1 MKNKEVV
8 SAIVGSAFF
17 AVPYLGMSIA
27 LAPALAIG
35 CVAFGASELVLSG
48 VKGKE
53 TLKNTNRDLYT
64 KLNVAKKQ
72 SKEIVSL
79 IPKVESVDTRK
90 NLSSIH
96 ETVNKIISTI
106 ETNPKKAK
114 QIDNFF
120 DYYLP
125 VLIKIVNRYDEVENQ
140 RLISKEGKE
149 FMVKADKMIADT
161 KKAFEQILSSLYQN
175 DIMDADAEMKV
186 YNLMLK
192 ADGIAGDELIMKGSD
207 EDEE

>member
-72 SKEIVSL
+72 NKEIVGL

>member
-1 MKNKEVV
+1 MRNKEVV
-8 SAIVGSAFF
+8 SAVVGGAFF
-17 AVPYLGMSIA
+17 AIPYLGMSIA

-53 TLKNTNRDLYT
+53 SLKDTDRELYLKITEAKRQNREI
-64 KLNVAKKQ
+64 LN
-72 SKEIVSL
+72 L
-79 IPKVESVDTRK
+79 IPKVESVETRN
-90 NLSSIH
+90 NLTEIY
-96 ETVNKIISTI
+96 ETIIKILNTI
-106 ETNPKKAK
+106 QFNPKKAK
-114 QIDNFF
+114 QTNNFF

-125 VLIKIVNRYDEVENQ
+125 VLIKIVKKYDEVENQ
-140 RLISKEGKE
+140 KLKSEEGKE
-149 FMVKADKMIADT
+149 FLVKADKMIKDT
-161 KKAFEQILSSLYQN
+161 NKAFSNILASLYQN

-192 ADGIAGDELIMKGSD
+192 ADGIAGNEIMKGSD

>member
-48 VKGKE
+48 VKNKE
-53 TLKNTNRDLYT
+53 TLRDTDRDLYT
-64 KLNVAKKQ
+64 KLNIAKRQ
-72 SKEIVSL
+72 NKEIVNL
-79 IPKVESVDTRK
+79 IPKVESIDTRK
-90 NLSSIH
+90 NLSTIH
-96 ETVNKIISTI
+96 DTVNKIISTI
-106 ETNPKKAK
+106 ETSPKKAK
-114 QIDNFF
+114 RIDNFF

-149 FMVKADKMIADT
+149 FMEKADKMIADT
-161 KKAFEQILSSLYQN
+161 KKAFEQILASLYQN